1 MLVGDRLLLF
11 TAFEAPFT
19 PPVLAGASVAVPE
32 RRVMSASI
40 RLERAAWEARVMSE
54 EMDMVGARLK
64 AVLSAQ
70 SWKATLWPL
79 GADLVVISDA

>member
-1 MLVGDRLLLF
+1 
-11 TAFEAPFT
+11 
-19 PPVLAGASVAVPE
+19 
-32 RRVMSASI
+32 MSASI